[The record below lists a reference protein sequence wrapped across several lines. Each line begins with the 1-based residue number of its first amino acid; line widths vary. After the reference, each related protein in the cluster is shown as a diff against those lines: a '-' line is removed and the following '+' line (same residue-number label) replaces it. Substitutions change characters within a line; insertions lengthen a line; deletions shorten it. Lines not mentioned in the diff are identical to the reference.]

1 MSGYTLY
8 WKANSGSMVIE
19 AALRMIGVAF
29 EEIEVDDTFAPDFR
43 ILNPACKV
51 PVLRLATG
59 PVLTE
64 SAAILLALDDLF
76 PEDRLLPAHG
86 SAERAKAVQ
95 WLIFM
100 SANIYPAILRH
111 YYPQRHT
118 TEDTSAAIGAV
129 RRSAAHD
136 MDRDFRQLASAI
148 GGPLLLGDT
157 LTITDV
163 YAAMLANWYDPAR
176 EIPEIDALVNH
187 VLQNEAVAKAW
198 RHHGFRE

>member
-8 WKANSGSMVIE
+8 WKTNSGSMVVE

-29 EEIEVDDTFAPDFR
+29 DKVEVADTFAPDFEA
-43 ILNPACKV
+43 LNPACKV
-51 PVLRLATG
+51 PVLQLASG
-59 PVLTE
+59 PVITE

-86 SAERAKAVQ
+86 SANRAKALQ

-111 YYPQRHT
+111 YYPERHT
-118 TEDTSAAIGAV
+118 ADDSAAAIEAV

-136 MDRDFRQLASAI
+136 MDRDFRQLACVLD
-148 GGPLLLGDT
+148 GPMLLGRT
-157 LTITDV
+157 MTITDV
-163 YAAMLANWYDPAR
+163 YAAMLANWFDPAR
-176 EIPEIDALVNH
+176 QIPKIGALVNH
-187 VLQNEAVAKAW
+187 VLDNPAVGEAW
-198 RHHGFRE
+198 RSHGFRE